1 MTREERKRRRVES
14 NSPAMVTIGGFFARK
29 AETLWT
35 VAEAV
40 ALLDVKPSPEEVELL
55 ARYYREPL
63 PKDADFRRRD
73 LITLLNN
80 WQTEV
85 DRARSHY
92 AESAA

>member
-14 NSPAMVTIGGFFARK
+14 NSPSMVTIGGFFGRR

-40 ALLDVKPSPEEVELL
+40 ALFDVSPKPDEVAIL
-55 ARYYREPL
+55 ARYYQETF
-63 PKDADFRRRD
+63 PKESDYRRRD

-85 DRARSHY
+85 DRAQSHY
-92 AESAA
+92 STPAA